1 MLDRSIIP
9 LCHHIKDD
17 GVRCGSPALRGK
29 VLCYFHLRQRRLRPA
44 RYIPI
49 LEDRPSIQ
57 FAATQIVRA
66 VLEDKVDAERLRLML
81 YALQIATSNLKYCD
95 LPGSNPD
102 VLEPRPQ
109 AHAGESPA
117 STPEEVLATNH

>member
-1 MLDRSIIP
+1 MPDRTIIP
-9 LCHHIKDD
+9 LCHHIKDN

-29 VLCYFHLRQRRLRPA
+29 ALCYFHLRQRRLRPA

-49 LEDRPSIQ
+49 LEDKHSIQ

-81 YALQIATSNLKYCD
+81 YALQVATWNLKACD
-95 LPGSNPD
+95 LSGSNPD
-102 VLEPRPQ
+102 IRAPRPPQ
-109 AHAGESPA
+109 PPSEPQTTDH
-117 STPEEVLATNH
+117 